1 MSISPGSSARRS
13 RSVAPSRRGPFDSLL
28 DALNDNRGDAVIASI
43 APTADTRRRADFTD
57 PYYRTP
63 ARFVARLDSPI
74 TDVLPERLEGKKIAV
89 VAGTAH
95 EAYLKTMFTEAQVR
109 AYPNAEAAREALR
122 DKDVDLLFG
131 DGIALAFWLN
141 GADSAGCCSFRG
153 GPFLESRFFGEG
165 VGIAVKRDNDLL
177 RQALNWALFQL
188 WEKGSSPTCGCAIS
202 RSARF
207 DAACDADA
215 NAYFRHC
222 EERQR
227 RSNPASRA
235 SQLDCLDPSR
245 SHIVS
250 FRSRF
255 GKTDHSRPFIPKKQT
270 MTAMTIEDASN
281 LRALAE
287 QSNAWPF
294 EEARKIVARLK
305 KHPKDEVIFE
315 TGYGPS
321 GLPHI
326 GTFGEVARTTMVRH
340 AFRVLTDDKI
350 KTRLIAF
357 SDDMDGLRKVPDN
370 IPNKEMVAQHL
381 NKPLTEVPDPFGTHD
396 SFGEH
401 NNARLRAF
409 LDQFGFDYEFMSSTA
424 CYTSGR
430 FDDAL
435 LKVLAHFEQVM
446 AIMLPS
452 LREERAQSYS
462 PFLPISPRT
471 RAVLQVP
478 VLAHDAKAGTITY
491 EDPDTRE
498 QVTTPVTGGRCKLQW
513 KPDWAM
519 RWVALGVDYEMAG
532 KDLIDSVKLS
542 GEICR
547 ALGGVPPEGFNYEL
561 FLDETGQKISK
572 SKGNG
577 LTIDEWLR
585 YASPE
590 SLRCSCIASRRRR
603 SGSISM

>member
-1 MSISPGSSARRS
+1 
-13 RSVAPSRRGPFDSLL
+13 
-28 DALNDNRGDAVIASI
+28 
-43 APTADTRRRADFTD
+43 
-57 PYYRTP
+57 
-63 ARFVARLDSPI
+63 
-74 TDVLPERLEGKKIAV
+74 
-89 VAGTAH
+89 
-95 EAYLKTMFTEAQVR
+95 
-109 AYPNAEAAREALR
+109 
-122 DKDVDLLFG
+122 
-131 DGIALAFWLN
+131 
-141 GADSAGCCSFRG
+141 
-153 GPFLESRFFGEG
+153 
-165 VGIAVKRDNDLL
+165 
-177 RQALNWALFQL
+177 
-188 WEKGSSPTCGCAIS
+188 
-202 RSARF
+202 
-207 DAACDADA
+207 
-215 NAYFRHC
+215 
-222 EERQR
+222 
-227 RSNPASRA
+227 
-235 SQLDCLDPSR
+235 
-245 SHIVS
+245 
-250 FRSRF
+250 
-255 GKTDHSRPFIPKKQT
+255 
-270 MTAMTIEDASN
+270 MTAAAIEHLSD

-305 KHPKDEVIFE
+305 KRPKDEVIFE

-340 AFRVLTDDKI
+340 AFRVLTGNKI

-370 IPNKEMVAQHL
+370 IPNKDLIAKHL
-381 NKPLTEVPDPFGTHD
+381 GKPLTRVPDPFETHP

-409 LDQFGFDYEFMSSTA
+409 LDAFGFEYEFLSSTA

-430 FDDAL
+430 FDRAL
-435 LKVLAHFEQVM
+435 LRVLAHFEQVM
-446 AIMLPS
+446 AIILPS

-478 VLAHDAKAGTITY
+478 VIAHDAKAGTITY
-491 EDPDTRE
+491 EDPDARE
-498 QVTTPVTGGRCKLQW
+498 QVTTLVTGGRCKLQW

-547 ALGGVPPEGFNYEL
+547 ALGGTQPEGFNYEL
-561 FLDETGQKISK
+561 FLDEHGQKISK

-590 SLRCSCIASRRRR
+590 SLSLFMYREPKAAKRLYFDVIPRHVDEYYQFLEAYPRQDARQQLGNPVWHIHTGHPPKADMPVTFQLLLTLVSSSNAENAETLWGFIGRYRPGVTPQTHPKLDAMVGYAINYYRDFVAPTKEFREPIESERAALQDLRDALSNLPGDSTAEDIQNVVYEIGRREPFLDAKKKGKDGRPGVSLDWFIMLYQVLLGQEKGPRFGSFVAVYGIGNAVNMIDGALAR
-603 SGSISM
+603 SA